1 MDKQLQEILSSFH
14 QHEINY
20 WLDSGTL
27 LGLMRDGRLLESDR
41 DLDIGIWD
49 TERASCRR
57 FCPAFARPA
66 TKSMPPR
73 IRAGSLNIT

>member
-49 TERASCRR
+49 TELSKLQALLPGFRQAGS
-57 FCPAFARPA
+57 
-66 TKSMPPR
+66 KSMPPR
-73 IRAGSLNIT
+73 IRAGSLI